1 MSEQQQPRRTLHRTE
16 DGGLVSDQVTIL
28 YQDASG
34 TRLYLHIEPD
44 RLYDLV
50 RQAVRG
56 GMTFGM
62 ATGNEEEA
70 KRRNIARMIRAA
82 VKGLLIACGSQILDI
97 LIGPGH
103 PKPGKGDELLPWYE
117 DMFTRI
123 GISYLMQHDLVLEG
137 KTIDGTLESATLDVG
152 AVAARSLAQIAG
164 EGASGASRG
173 GKASND
179 PQSGEHLA

>member
-1 MSEQQQPRRTLHRTE
+1 MMEHRTLQRTE
-16 DGGLVSDQVTIL
+16 AGDLYSNQVTII
-28 YQDASG
+28 YQDAGSN
-34 TRLYLHIEPD
+34 TRLFLHIEPD

-56 GMTFGM
+56 GMTLGM
-62 ATGNEEEA
+62 AGNEEEA
-70 KRRNIARMIRAA
+70 KRKNVARMIRAA

-123 GISYLMQHDLVLEG
+123 GISYLMQHDLVLSG
-137 KTIDGTLESATLDVG
+137 RTIDGTLEGATLDVG
-152 AVAARSLAQIAG
+152 AVSARSLAALAG
-164 EGASGASRG
+164 PGEARADGGGEAGDDPESR
-173 GKASND
+173 D
-179 PQSGEHLA
+179 DLA